1 MSRLEDA
8 LAAGRFVVTAEL
20 LTIDTGGLDAV
31 HERFAP
37 YEDYVDAVNAPAI
50 AMYSRLGF
58 ATDHI
63 DRSFVGS
70 V

>member
-20 LTIDTGGLDAV
+20 LTVNAGGLDAV

-37 YEDYVDAVNAPAI
+37 YEDYVEPVPVSYAGADDEGDAQ
-50 AMYSRLGF
+50 SRS
-58 ATDHI
+58 A
-63 DRSFVGS
+63 
-70 V
+70 